1 MDNEKTTVLLIEDNP
16 GDARLIQEFLS
27 EAGSD
32 IFRLEHV
39 DRLSLGLERLA
50 RGDIGVI
57 LLDLSLPDSQGL
69 EGLLKI
75 LTKAPD
81 VPVVV
86 LSSIKDEAVAI
97 KAVHEGAQDYLVK
110 GSIDGTLLVRLLR
123 HAIER
128 HHLRVALGESES
140 RYRLL
145 ADNIADVVWVADE
158 KGRITYASPSIKRL
172 LGYTVG
178 EVEKLRIRDI
188 LTADSAEQ
196 ARRLIKSQ
204 MEIGMQQSQD
214 AALSLTLEHIRKD
227 GSTVWAE
234 VMLSFLLDKKG
245 KFAGIMGATR
255 DITARKIAE
264 EALKESET
272 RFRTVFEGTSMA
284 IALVDRRGKP
294 LGVNPAFSQMFGYS
308 FEEFVKLNNLKYLYP
323 DNAMVDAGL
332 YTEMLNGKRDHYT
345 VDKRY
350 ICNDGEI
357 LWGRQNL
364 SVVRDAEG
372 QPEYFI
378 AMIEDI
384 TERKRMEESLRQS
397 EERYREL
404 FENANDIIY
413 THDLKGNFT
422 SINRVAEQVT
432 GYSLDEIIKMN
443 IAQILPPE
451 SLNLAQQMITGKL
464 KDGGRTE
471 YELEVIAKDGHR
483 VLLEVSTRLIH
494 QDSKPV
500 GVQGIARDI
509 TERKKMEEELIR
521 LSDAVMMSTNSI
533 VITDLEGNIVDVNAA
548 TLEMQGAKDKGDLIG
563 HKPFDAIVPEDQG
576 KAFIDLA
583 RVLEK
588 GFVKDIQYRVITR
601 DSRILLVETN
611 VSLMKDSNGAPIGIV
626 AVTRDITERKRMEEA
641 LRQSEEQFRA
651 LVENALDAIVVINGD
666 GVITYASPS
675 NERMLGYPLEQTIG
689 MDGFSFARPEDMP
702 GVVSAFTKLIEEP
715 DKAVSVGLRIH
726 HNDGSWRMVEAVA
739 QNLLEDEAVKGI
751 VINWRDITERK
762 KAEEALRESEER
774 LRLYFES
781 VSDVIYSLDS
791 EFKFVSISPSVERI
805 LGYKP
810 EEMVGRSFQ
819 ELNILTP
826 DSLKRAF
833 LDAMRVLGG
842 EHVVSE
848 GEFVAKN
855 GQIIFGEINTTPL
868 FSPQDEVIGMIGVAR
883 DITERKA
890 MERELQQREQDYLIV
905 LESAQEGM
913 FVVDAET
920 LKVVFGNRRAS
931 MMFGFD
937 PELQDGIGA
946 NILDLVHPEDRE
958 IAIKGFVEDLPKLER
973 RKRYE
978 VRARTKDGR
987 EILISVLG
995 TRIEFRGKVAVLLSA
1010 KDITERKKAEE
1021 ALRLSE
1027 RDYKV
1032 LFESTLDGL
1041 IVLEAETMKI
1051 VLANETAARI
1061 SGVSSADN
1069 LIGLD
1074 PFEFLPI
1081 DNRDTA
1087 RNIVREEVFEKDLHR
1102 IHEYRFYTA
1111 EGKEVW
1117 VSAVSTRTEYCGR
1130 KAALVSVR
1138 DITER
1143 KEAEEDKQKMEEQLR
1158 LAGRLAAVG
1167 ELAAGVAHELNNPI
1181 AAVQGYAQLLTAK
1194 KDIDES
1200 VKKDVDI
1207 IYREAQRA
1215 GKITKN
1221 LLSFARRHE
1230 PEKRFI
1236 SINEALEKTLE
1247 LSAHQMKMNNIELE
1261 VELDPDLPRTMA
1273 DFHQMQ
1279 QIFVN
1284 IINNAEQAMLD
1295 AHGKGKLIAGTRKSG
1310 DMIEITFTD
1319 DGPGIAEENL
1329 KRIFDPFFTTKGVGK
1344 GTGLGLSICYGLVE
1358 AHNGHLYARSKL
1370 GEGATFIVEIPIV
1383 PEERPAAEAVFIKTK
1398 KGSARW
1404 RK

>member
-16 GDARLIQEFLS
+16 GDARLIQEYIS
-27 EAGSD
+27 ESGSD

-39 DRLSLGLERLA
+39 ERLSLGLERLA

-69 EGLLKI
+69 EGLNKVLAQ
-75 LTKAPD
+75 APE

-86 LSSIKDEAVAI
+86 LSGIKDEAIAI

-145 ADNIADVVWVADE
+145 ADNIADIVWVADE
-158 KGRITYASPSIKRL
+158 KGCITYVSPSIKRL
-172 LGYTVG
+172 LGYKV
-178 EVEKLRIRDI
+178 EEAEKLRIRDI
-188 LTADSAEQ
+188 LTTDSAEQ

-204 MEIGMQQSQD
+204 MEIGIQQSQD
-214 AALSLTLEHIRKD
+214 AALSLTLEHVRKD

-294 LGVNPAFSQMFGYS
+294 LGVNSAFSQMFGYS
-308 FEEFVKLNNLKYLYP
+308 FEEFVKLNNLKYQHP
-323 DNAMVDAGL
+323 DDAMVDAGL
-332 YTEMLNGKRDHYT
+332 YLELLNGRRDHYT
-345 VDKRY
+345 ADKRF
-350 ICNDGEI
+350 IRKDGEI

-372 QPEYFI
+372 KPEYFI

-384 TERKRMEESLRQS
+384 TERKKMEEEVRRLSDAVKMSTDSIFIVDLEGRIVDANEAALKMFGATTKPDLIGKGVREIIAS
-397 EERYREL
+397 EDLEKA
-404 FENANDIIY
+404 FENIKKV
-413 THDLKGNFT
+413 LEEG
-422 SINRVAEQVT
+422 QV
-432 GYSLDEIIKMN
+432 
-443 IAQILPPE
+443 
-451 SLNLAQQMITGKL
+451 
-464 KDGGRTE
+464 
-471 YELEVIAKDGHR
+471 
-483 VLLEVSTRLIH
+483 
-494 QDSKPV
+494 KPV
-500 GVQGIARDI
+500 EYHMVRNDGIRILAEVGASALMEKSGEPTGFVAVARDI

-521 LSDAVMMSTNSI
+521 LSDAVRMSTESI
-533 VITDLEGNIVDVNAA
+533 VITDVEGNIVDVNEA
-548 TLEMQGAKDKGDLIG
+548 TLKLQGTQNKDDLVG
-563 HKPFDAIVPEDQG
+563 LKPFDTIVPEDQVR
-576 KAFIDLA
+576 AFTDLA
-583 RVLEK
+583 NVLEQGCAK
-588 GFVKDIQYRVITR
+588 EVQYHVMTR
-601 DSRILLVETN
+601 DNRRLLVETN
-611 VSLMKDSNGAPIGIV
+611 ASLMKDRNGVPIGVV
-626 AVTRDITERKRMEEA
+626 AVTRDITERNRMEEA

-651 LVENALDAIVVINGD
+651 LVDNALDAIVVINGD

-675 NERMLGYPLEQTIG
+675 NERMLGYSLEQTIG
-689 MDGFSFARPEDMP
+689 MDGFGFAHPEDMP

-715 DKAVSVGLRIH
+715 DKSVSVGLRIR
-726 HNDGSWRMVEAVA
+726 HNDGSWRIVEAVA
-739 QNLLEDEAVKGI
+739 QNLVENEAVKGI
-751 VINWRDITERK
+751 VVNWRDITERK

-774 LRLYFES
+774 LRRYFES
-781 VSDVIYSLDS
+781 VSDVIYSLNS

-810 EEMVGRSFQ
+810 EEMVGRNFQ

-833 LDAMRVLGG
+833 LDVMRVLGG

-848 GEFVAKN
+848 GEFIAKN

-868 FSPQDEVIGMIGVAR
+868 FSPEHEVIGMIGVAR

-890 MERELQQREQDYLIV
+890 MECALQQREQNYLIL
-905 LESAQEGM
+905 LESTHEAIV
-913 FVVDAET
+913 VVDAET
-920 LKVVFGNRRAS
+920 LKITYGNRRAS
-931 MMFGFD
+931 IMFGFD
-937 PELQDGIGA
+937 PELRDGIGT
-946 NILDLVHPEDRE
+946 NMLDLVHPDDRE
-958 IAIKGFVEDLPKLER
+958 IVIEGFVEDLPKRER
-973 RKRYE
+973 RKHYE
-978 VRARTKDGR
+978 VRGGTKDGR
-987 EILISVLG
+987 EVLVSALA
-995 TRIEFRGKVAVLLSA
+995 TRIEFQGRVAVLLSM

-1021 ALRLSE
+1021 E
-1027 RDYKV
+1027 
-1032 LFESTLDGL
+1032 
-1041 IVLEAETMKI
+1041 
-1051 VLANETAARI
+1051 
-1061 SGVSSADN
+1061 
-1069 LIGLD
+1069 
-1074 PFEFLPI
+1074 
-1081 DNRDTA
+1081 
-1087 RNIVREEVFEKDLHR
+1087 
-1102 IHEYRFYTA
+1102 
-1111 EGKEVW
+1111 
-1117 VSAVSTRTEYCGR
+1117 
-1130 KAALVSVR
+1130 
-1138 DITER
+1138 
-1143 KEAEEDKQKMEEQLR
+1143 KQKMEDRLR

-1181 AAVQGYAQLLTAK
+1181 AAVQGYAQLLAAK
-1194 KDIDES
+1194 KDVDES
-1200 VKKDVDI
+1200 VKKDLDV

-1230 PEKRFI
+1230 PENRFI
-1236 SINEALEKTLE
+1236 SINETLEKTLE
-1247 LSAHQMKMNNIELE
+1247 LSAHQMKINNIEIE
-1261 VELDPDLPRTMA
+1261 VELAPDLPRTMA
-1273 DFHQMQ
+1273 DFYQMQ
-1279 QIFVN
+1279 QVFVN
-1284 IINNAEQAMLD
+1284 IINNAEQAMLES
-1295 AHGKGKLIAGTRKSG
+1295 HGKGKLIVGTRKSG
-1310 DMIEITFTD
+1310 DMIQITFKD

-1329 KRIFDPFFTTKGVGK
+1329 KKIFDPFFTTKEVGK

-1358 AHNGHLYARSKL
+1358 AHNGRLYARSKL
-1370 GEGATFIVEIPIV
+1370 GEGATFIVELPVV
-1383 PEERPAAEAVFIKTK
+1383 PEEQPAAEAVFIKTK